1 MGGNL
6 LKDQWQGANYRG
18 LPIEEKNDSS
28 SITAVTGET
37 VQFYYNAAGV
47 RTIDAGQAAGVAVE
61 AVLAKNN
68 VKNSQG
74 RIQATIQDT
83 SLTFTST
90 AFTTEVAIDLTVM
103 EQMDNV
109 PWATR
114 LAALTANLTNGQYV
128 VDYSKGILYG
138 KKASTQT
145 TLTNAAYNINS
156 EVLGSISID
165 EFPAAAA
172 AADATANP
180 TTTSIRSFPFG
191 FNGTTWDRL
200 RAGVTTVTATLTGWL
215 NALPWAVYNAT
226 PTVRT
231 EGQGGPV
238 QADVNGNVNSNLG
251 TKIAGENLTTDRM
264 MVEQAYTGIRY
275 AADQLVKTGAGFLHT
290 LTFSCNDAA
299 PTAGSIIVYDNTA
312 ESGTIIYSETFTTTA
327 FRGYTVT
334 LDVAFSTGLY
344 IGFTTT
350 ADVNVTPSWR

>member
-114 LAALTANLTNGQYV
+114 LAALTAKLTNGQYV

-138 KKASTQT
+138 KKASTQ
-145 TLTNAAYNINS
+145 
-156 EVLGSISID
+156 
-165 EFPAAAA
+165 
-172 AADATANP
+172 
-180 TTTSIRSFPFG
+180 
-191 FNGTTWDRL
+191 
-200 RAGVTTVTATLTGWL
+200 
-215 NALPWAVYNAT
+215 
-226 PTVRT
+226 
-231 EGQGGPV
+231 
-238 QADVNGNVNSNLG
+238 
-251 TKIAGENLTTDRM
+251 
-264 MVEQAYTGIRY
+264 
-275 AADQLVKTGAGFLHT
+275 
-290 LTFSCNDAA
+290 
-299 PTAGSIIVYDNTA
+299 
-312 ESGTIIYSETFTTTA
+312 
-327 FRGYTVT
+327 
-334 LDVAFSTGLY
+334 
-344 IGFTTT
+344 
-350 ADVNVTPSWR
+350 